1 MDGSPPGSN
10 LCQGDLFGQALSG
23 GSARHVRNLF
33 ARPPVHVA
41 KPSGQLYALTRTANQ
56 RSATTMGKGKMNGD
70 NSADSKKPASKARGS
85 GGTMKNQNSGKQDN
99 NKAANTK
106 SNRQ

>member
-1 MDGSPPGSN
+1 
-10 LCQGDLFGQALSG
+10 
-23 GSARHVRNLF
+23 
-33 ARPPVHVA
+33 
-41 KPSGQLYALTRTANQ
+41 
-56 RSATTMGKGKMNGD
+56 MGKGKMNGD